1 MERGDRKDKE
11 SEEGV
16 FKTHGTE
23 RKRGKKE
30 RKIERKEK
38 KNERAKEKESR
49 GGGGVPHGE
58 QKKHTPLK
66 NILNLWN

>member
-30 RKIERKEK
+30 RKKERKEK

-49 GGGGVPHGE
+49 GGGGGPKWGE
-58 QKKHTPLK
+58 EKTHA
-66 NILNLWN
+66 I